1 MQSKN
6 SPIMISNSLRFH
18 FKLLFMMTYC
28 KMGLRENGF
37 LKSYNENV
45 TDADLDLQTLNEKNP
60 DHNQ

>member
-1 MQSKN
+1 
-6 SPIMISNSLRFH
+6 
-18 FKLLFMMTYC
+18 MTYC
-28 KMGLRENGF
+28 KMGLRENVF